1 VDREGVSLCLGVG
14 PDWGGAIEV
23 RRGPSPA
30 PILTQAR
37 ARVNPARWD
46 VVAIELIAYVAG
58 GGGPQWSHMILPP

>member
-1 VDREGVSLCLGVG
+1 MDREGVSLCLGVG

-46 VVAIELIAYVAG
+46 VVAIELIEQTRTWPAG
-58 GGGPQWSHMILPP
+58 AGLSGHI